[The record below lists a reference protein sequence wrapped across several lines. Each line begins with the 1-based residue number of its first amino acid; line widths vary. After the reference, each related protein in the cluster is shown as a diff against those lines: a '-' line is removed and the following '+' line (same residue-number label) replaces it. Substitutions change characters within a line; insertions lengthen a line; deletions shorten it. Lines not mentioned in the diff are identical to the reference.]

1 MVLGLGIR
9 AFLVG
14 AGLGAEPRG
23 SAGCSREEWEYLLF
37 VSPSVSIQGVKS
49 PRNGCLGTG
58 SKAVPFP
65 GMSPIPSQPSVWVSR
80 GCSVPTQQREAFWAL

>member
-49 PRNGCLGTG
+49 PRSG
-58 SKAVPFP
+58 
-65 GMSPIPSQPSVWVSR
+65 W
-80 GCSVPTQQREAFWAL
+80 